1 MSRPRIESVCVFGS
15 SARGSADKLSDRD
28 VLIVSNDKDRRDNVV
43 AQWQQ
48 KGWST
53 AVYSPTRL
61 ASMIAAGSLFIQHL
75 RLEGIIL
82 EDNNR
87 WLRGALNK
95 AKPKSSYE
103 KDALDSISLALPIER
118 FEGNASIKNNLI
130 TADLAYVSTRNFG
143 ICYLADQGHLSFE
156 YSQVVC
162 RLGEHFKLDDTE
174 VSLLQSLRAGKAAYR
189 GAVECPR
196 LQGSV
201 GELRSVL
208 SKLFVNRPM
217 EQIDHNL
224 PARRLAG
231 GYTMLRDFEASIV
244 AELGRSPTEAELS
257 AKGLNQIWKWVRD
270 PRAYSWSVRNFRES
284 DLEIDNLT
292 IQDVSLISVKRV
304 TAGVNVHESCA

>member
-1 MSRPRIESVCVFGS
+1 MSRTRIESVCVFGS
-15 SARGSADKLSDRD
+15 SARGSADKMSDRD

-43 AQWQQ
+43 AQWHQ

-82 EDNNR
+82 EDNNG

-118 FEGNASIKNNLI
+118 FEENSSIRNNLI
-130 TADLAYVSTRNFG
+130 TADLAYVSTRNYG
-143 ICYLADQGHLSFE
+143 ICYLADQGQLSFE

-162 RLGEHFKLDDTE
+162 RLGEHFKLDETE

-208 SKLFVNRPM
+208 SKLFVDRPM
-217 EQIDHNL
+217 EQIDHDL

-244 AELGRSPTEAELS
+244 AELGRCPTEAELS

-284 DLEIDNLT
+284 DLEIDTLT
-292 IQDVSLISVKRV
+292 IQDGSLISVKRV
-304 TAGVNVHESCA
+304 TAGFNVHESCA